1 MARYVTTIESP
12 WSVERAFGYMADLS
26 NFQEW
31 DPGVSS
37 SRQVKGVEAG
47 LGSEY
52 DVAVSGTTLR
62 YVVIE
67 FAPAR
72 RVVAEA
78 ESTTLRSHDA
88 IEVSSRDSGS
98 AVTYDATV
106 ELKGPLKLLD
116 PLFGLWFKRIGDK
129 AAVGMADALEGTK
142 VR

>member
-12 WSVERAFGYMADLS
+12 WSVERAFDYMADLS
-26 NFQEW
+26 NFEEW

-37 SRQVKGVEAG
+37 SRQVKGVEPG
-47 LGSEY
+47 FGSEY

-62 YVVIE
+62 YVVTE
-67 FAPAR
+67 FASPS

-88 IEVSSRDSGS
+88 IGVASRDSGS

-116 PLFGLWFKRIGDK
+116 PLFALWFKRIGDK
-129 AAVGMADALEGTK
+129 AAAGMARALDGTK